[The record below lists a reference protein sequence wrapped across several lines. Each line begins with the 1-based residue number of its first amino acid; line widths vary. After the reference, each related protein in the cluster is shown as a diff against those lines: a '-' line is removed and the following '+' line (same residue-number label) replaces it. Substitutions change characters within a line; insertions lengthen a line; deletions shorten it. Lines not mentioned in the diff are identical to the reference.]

1 MEPQSLRPRRV
12 DTQIGRLTMRELVAQ
27 YLSRSISRRRFVNG
41 LTKAG
46 LTATAAQSVLGAVTS
61 VSFAQEGSPAP
72 YVPQGNATTPIPY
85 LPNNRETPAPG
96 AAPAVA
102 GVKPF
107 QGTGGAALAEQLIAC
122 GVKYVF
128 GNSAREDAQFYEA
141 LVDRPQL
148 KYVLTPH
155 EGPGAAMAAGYIK
168 ASGEP
173 AVVMQAGVVGMVNAM
188 GQIFNAWKEQTPLVV
203 YSYRTDQSR
212 RAGRDGFEE
221 VANQEQMVQPITK
234 YTWLARRPDMIPE
247 SVRRAFKAAWT
258 PPYGPAYISWH
269 SDYNDD
275 RVRADIISQD
285 QFDPRMRV
293 RPNPDEIVRAAKL
306 LVEARMPLMVV
317 GDEIYKA
324 KAAGKAVKLAELLGM
339 PVTQV
344 RQLYANF
351 PETHAL
357 WVGNLAGN
365 SLNSL
370 NYPKSADVI
379 INVGNK
385 FQHNGPA
392 PIVPRGP
399 KFIDMRIDHGSMGN
413 VMITEVP
420 LVCDVGYGLDDLIA
434 AVEQLLTPAL
444 RQKAADRAVDVSKFG
459 QWAKAARAQVVNNP
473 DWEESPIIADRLT
486 WEVAKFADPDAIIV
500 HEAGSVALHSFD
512 FNPIGGREL
521 FFYYGAHLGSGVG
534 TAAGVKLARPNQQ
547 VICLVGDGSFIF
559 GPTALWNMAR
569 LQLPVITVVYNNH
582 AYGGPHS
589 RVIANV
595 PGGRMVQTGQFVH
608 DYLGSPD
615 MNMAAIAKGFGVDGE
630 VVESPEQLREALA
643 RARKATVEG
652 KAYLIDAQV
661 ARKGVAWADT
671 PWIPPI
677 QVAAVRQKKV

>member
-1 MEPQSLRPRRV
+1 
-12 DTQIGRLTMRELVAQ
+12 MRDLVAR
-27 YLSRSISRRRFVNG
+27 YLSQGISRRGFVGG

-46 LTATAAQSVLGAVTS
+46 LTATAAQSVLTAVASVNSVHAQGAGPQ
-61 VSFAQEGSPAP
+61 AGSAPA
-72 YVPQGNATTPIPY
+72 VP
-85 LPNNRETPAPG
+85 TPAP
-96 AAPAVA
+96 AAPAATAVA

-107 QGTGGAALAEQLIAC
+107 QGTGGAAFAEQLIGC

-128 GNSAREDAQFYEA
+128 GNSASEDAQFYEA

-148 KYVLTPH
+148 KYILTPH

-168 ASGEP
+168 ASGE
-173 AVVMQAGVVGMVNAM
+173 AAIVMQAAVVGMANAI
-188 GQIFNAWKEQTPLVV
+188 GQMFNAFKEQTPLVV
-203 YSYRTDQSR
+203 YSYRTDQTR

-247 SVRRAFKAAWT
+247 TVRRGFKAAWT

-269 SDYNDD
+269 SDYNDE
-275 RVRADIISQD
+275 RVRTEIIAQELI
-285 QFDPRMRV
+285 DPRMRV
-293 RPNPDEIVRAAKL
+293 RPNPDEIERAAKL

-324 KAAGKAVKLAELLGM
+324 KAVGKAVKLAELLGM

-357 WVGNLAGN
+357 WVGNVAGN

-370 NYPKSADVI
+370 NYPKSTDVI
-379 INVGNK
+379 LNVGNK
-385 FQHNGPA
+385 FQHSGPA

-399 KFIDMRIDHGSMGN
+399 KFIDMRIDYASMGN
-413 VMITEVP
+413 VMVTEVP

-434 AVEQLLTPAL
+434 AIEQLLTPAL
-444 RQKAADRAVDVSKFG
+444 RQKAAERALDVRKFG
-459 QWAKAARAQVVNNP
+459 EWAKAARAQVVNNP
-473 DWEESPIIADRLT
+473 DWNESPIIADRLT

-512 FNPIGGREL
+512 FDPNGGREL

-569 LQLPVITVVYNNH
+569 LELPVIVVVYNNH

-630 VVESPEQLREALA
+630 VVESPGQLRAALA

-652 KAYLIDAQV
+652 KPYLIDAQV
-661 ARKGVAWADT
+661 ARKGVAWADK

-677 QVAAVRQKKV
+677 QVAALRQKKV

>member
-1 MEPQSLRPRRV
+1 
-12 DTQIGRLTMRELVAQ
+12 MRELVAN
-27 YLSRSISRRRFVNG
+27 YLNHSLSRRGFVRG

-46 LTATAAQSVLGAVTS
+46 LTATAAQSVLSS
-61 VSFAQEGSPAP
+61 VSSVALAQS
-72 YVPQGNATTPIPY
+72 
-85 LPNNRETPAPG
+85 
-96 AAPAVA
+96 AAPAAPAAAAAA
-102 GVKPF
+102 GAATGPVKTF
-107 QGTGGAALAEQLIAC
+107 EGHGGACFAEQLIAS

-128 GNSAREDAQFYEA
+128 GNSASEDAQFYEA

-148 KYVLTPH
+148 TYILTPH
-155 EGPGAAMAAGYIK
+155 EGPGAAMAAGYVK

-173 AVVMQAGVVGMVNAM
+173 TIVMQAAVVGMANAI
-188 GQIFNAWKEQTPLVV
+188 GQMFNAFKEQTPLVV

-247 SVRRAFKAAWT
+247 TVRRGFKAAWT

-269 SDYNDD
+269 SDYNDE
-275 RVRADIISQD
+275 RVRTEIIAQELV
-285 QFDPRMRV
+285 DPRMRV
-293 RPNPDEIVRAAKL
+293 RPNPEEIQRAAKL
-306 LVEARMPLMVV
+306 LVEARMPLLVV

-324 KAAGKAVKLAELLGM
+324 KAAAKAVKLAEMLGM

-357 WVGNLAGN
+357 WVGNVAGN

-370 NYPKSADVI
+370 NYPKSTDVI
-379 INVGNK
+379 LNVGNK
-385 FQHNGPA
+385 FQHSGPA

-399 KFIDMRIDHGSMGN
+399 KFIDMRIDYASMGN
-413 VMITEVP
+413 VMVTEVP

-434 AVEQLLTPAL
+434 AIEQLLTPAL
-444 RQKAADRAVDVSKFG
+444 RQKAAERALDVRKFG
-459 QWAKAARAQVVNNP
+459 EWAKAARAQVVNNP
-473 DWEESPIIADRLT
+473 DWNESPIITDRLT

-512 FNPIGGREL
+512 FDPNGGREL

-569 LQLPVITVVYNNH
+569 LELPVITVVYNNH
-582 AYGGPHS
+582 AYSGPHS
-589 RVIANV
+589 RVVANV
-595 PGGRMVQTGQFVH
+595 PSGRMVQTGQFVH
-608 DYLGSPD
+608 DYLGNPD
-615 MNMAAIAKGFGVDGE
+615 MNMADIARGFGVAGE
-630 VVESPEQLREALA
+630 VVESPAQLREALA
-643 RARKATVEG
+643 RARAHTVDG
-652 KAYLIDAQV
+652 KPYLLDVQV
-661 ARKGVAWADT
+661 ARRGVGWAEK
-671 PWIPPI
+671 PWVPPI
-677 QVAAVRQKKV
+677 RIAGIRQKRV

>member
-1 MEPQSLRPRRV
+1 
-12 DTQIGRLTMRELVAQ
+12 MRELVAN
-27 YLSRSISRRRFVNG
+27 YLNHSLSRRGFVRG

-46 LTATAAQSVLGAVTS
+46 LTATAAQSVLSS
-61 VSFAQEGSPAP
+61 VSSVALAQS
-72 YVPQGNATTPIPY
+72 
-85 LPNNRETPAPG
+85 
-96 AAPAVA
+96 AAPAAPAAAAPAAAAATVPA
-102 GVKPF
+102 AAASAATGAATGAVKSF
-107 QGTGGAALAEQLIAC
+107 QGSGGACFAEQLIAS

-128 GNSAREDAQFYEA
+128 GNSASEDAQFYEA

-148 KYVLTPH
+148 KYILTPH
-155 EGPGAAMAAGYIK
+155 EGPGAAMAAGYVK

-173 AVVMQAGVVGMVNAM
+173 TIVMQAAVVGMANAI
-188 GQIFNAWKEQTPLVV
+188 GQIFNAFKEQTPLVV

-221 VANQEQMVQPITK
+221 VANQEQIVQPITK

-247 SVRRAFKAAWT
+247 TIRRAFKAAWT

-269 SDYNDD
+269 SDYNDE
-275 RVRADIISQD
+275 RVRTEIIAQELI
-285 QFDPRMRV
+285 DPRMRV
-293 RPNPDEIVRAAKL
+293 RPNPEEIQRAAKL
-306 LVEARMPLMVV
+306 LVEARMPLLVV

-351 PETHAL
+351 PETHPL
-357 WVGNLAGN
+357 WVGNLAGGN
-365 SLNSL
+365 LASL

-385 FQHNGPA
+385 FQHSGAA

-399 KFIDMRIDHGSMGN
+399 KFIDMRIDYASMGN
-413 VMITEVP
+413 VMLTEVP

-434 AVEQLLTPAL
+434 AVEQLLTPSL
-444 RQKAADRAVDVSKFG
+444 KQRAAERATDVRKFSE
-459 QWAKAARAQVVNNP
+459 WAKAARGQVVNNP
-473 DWEESPIIADRLT
+473 DWDQSPIIADRLT
-486 WEVAKFADPDAIIV
+486 WEIARFADRDAIIV

-512 FNPIGGREL
+512 FDPAGGGREL

-569 LQLPVITVVYNNH
+569 LELPVITVIYNNH
-582 AYGGPHS
+582 AYGGPH
-589 RVIANV
+589 
-595 PGGRMVQTGQFVH
+595 G
-608 DYLGSPD
+608 
-615 MNMAAIAKGFGVDGE
+615 
-630 VVESPEQLREALA
+630 
-643 RARKATVEG
+643 
-652 KAYLIDAQV
+652 
-661 ARKGVAWADT
+661 
-671 PWIPPI
+671 
-677 QVAAVRQKKV
+677 